1 MSASSSLCEV
11 CGNKKGGKLIACN
24 YCSDSYHL
32 YCLTPTL
39 KARPEGDWYCPS
51 CEQLRHTDKLY
62 RECALVEV
70 QWPECGLQYGEVQG
84 VRKRDDPD
92 SDEDEVPDGAVEHL
106 VWYKAGDEQWHNL
119 SKEIAAGEARV
130 LEVDVAPTALRQS
143 DELLTSRAHVS
154 VYHEQVKS
162 ECGKT
167 LVFEGYYDGDVSA
180 IRVQPADSPF
190 EPGRT
195 LHLIKYDAGDR
206 HWVDLERRRWKR
218 VVGAPNMAPK
228 LGKAK
233 LLNMAPKL
241 LQTGHKTS
249 ATTGPSS
256 ASAARAAAAAAAA
269 VAAEE
274 KRVRDAERFARA
286 EREQQLQREQAAELG
301 VNLGSSDDEIDPAE
315 RSATAAAKLSTALS
329 VDCGCG
335 STWLEVQFGTS
346 YTSELRALAREI
358 EAAVRAI
365 VGSPLTKEYAKKVR
379 SLEANLALEDNGA
392 LRQRVLS
399 RELPA
404 TALVQMEHAKLAPLG
419 QQEEISNRLKAIKR
433 SVTIE
438 GDDVTQVYAFGSLVR
453 VRSKSD
459 PEDEIGGSPD
469 GEIGPRLEFAP
480 ISDSS
485 ATSSAHKRMRSASP
499 RPER

>member
-1 MSASSSLCEV
+1 MSPAKAAKSSRQGASKLDRYQPAETIYV
-11 CGNKKGGKLIACN
+11 RPAHDLIAESSRIMAEAASKATGKGTAPGVTEEAFKEAWSALN
-24 YCSDSYHL
+24 EAAQTLLKEVETALDTVPERMQLQPTLRDALVAHL
-32 YCLTPTL
+32 EAQLQLALTPTADVIKSVQEATRKPKP
-39 KARPEGDWYCPS
+39 KAATEGKSKDAGS
-51 CEQLRHTDKLY
+51 GSGRGRK
-62 RECALVEV
+62 V
-70 QWPECGLQYGEVQG
+70 QIKP
-84 VRKRDDPD
+84 
-92 SDEDEVPDGAVEHL
+92 
-106 VWYKAGDEQWHNL
+106 
-119 SKEIAAGEARV
+119 
-130 LEVDVAPTALRQS
+130 
-143 DELLTSRAHVS
+143 ELLTSA
-154 VYHEQVKS
+154 Y
-162 ECGKT
+162 
-167 LVFEGYYDGDVSA
+167 
-180 IRVQPADSPF
+180 
-190 EPGRT
+190 
-195 LHLIKYDAGDR
+195 
-206 HWVDLERRRWKR
+206 
-218 VVGAPNMAPK
+218 
-228 LGKAK
+228 AK
-233 LLNMAPKL
+233 LR
-241 LQTGHKTS
+241 Q
-249 ATTGPSS
+249 
-256 ASAARAAAAAAAA
+256 
-269 VAAEE
+269 
-274 KRVRDAERFARA
+274 
-286 EREQQLQREQAAELG
+286 
-301 VNLGSSDDEIDPAE
+301 IDPAE

>member
-1 MSASSSLCEV
+1 MCEV
-11 CGNKKGGKLIACN
+11 CDKRGARLIDCN
-24 YCSDSYHL
+24 SCSDSYHL

-51 CEQLRHTDKLY
+51 CEQLRLTDKLY

-70 QWPECGLQYGEVQG
+70 QWPEYGLQYGEVQG

-92 SDEDEVPDGAVEHL
+92 SDEDEVLDGAVEHL

-130 LEVDVAPTALRQS
+130 LEVDVARTALRQS

-167 LVFEGYYDGDVSA
+167 LVYEGYYDGDVSV

-195 LHLIKYDAGDR
+195 LHLIEYDAGDR
-206 HWVDLERRRWKR
+206 HWVDLERRQWKR
-218 VVGAPNMAPK
+218 VVSAPK

-233 LLNMAPKL
+233 LL
-241 LQTGHKTS
+241 QTGLKTS

-269 VAAEE
+269 AAAEE

-286 EREQQLQREQAAELG
+286 EREQQLQREQAAERGVNLG

-315 RSATAAAKLSTALS
+315 RSATASAKLCAALS

-335 STWLEVQFGTS
+335 ATWLEVQFGTS
-346 YTSELRALAREI
+346 YTSELRAVAREI
-358 EAAVRAI
+358 EGAVRAI

-379 SLEANLALEDNGA
+379 LLEANLALAGNGA

-404 TALVQMEHAKLAPLG
+404 KALVQMEHAKLAPLG
-419 QQEEISNRLKAIKR
+419 QQEEISNHRKALKR

-453 VRSKSD
+453 VRSKSGSG
-459 PEDEIGGSPD
+459 DEIGEIGD
-469 GEIGPRLEFAP
+469 EIGEIGEIGPSLEFAP
-480 ISDSS
+480 ISDLS
-485 ATSSAHKRMRSASP
+485 APSSAHKRMRSASP
-499 RPER
+499 RAER